1 MEVSGCFSKTTFTI
15 VVVMFWCV
23 CVGMAKSEDP
33 LTVNI
38 GVIFDHNSRD
48 LERAFSY
55 GVETA
60 NATEN
65 KFKIYA
71 FQKITDIRDTYKLSS
86 SICEHLKKMVFALV
100 CMSNIHSYDVIQAYS
115 QALEVPVIVP
125 SSPKSYHKD
134 KFTYEIKM
142 NPSIVPAM
150 AEYIRNGG
158 WTKVFYLF
166 NSDDDM
172 WRLQHLYRLFSKY
185 KENITIMARQI
196 EDPHTAHDILHKI
209 DKLGVP
215 CAEKIFV
222 LDFDRKRLPVFLKK
236 LTEVGMNRDG
246 YNYIITGL
254 DIIHIDLKMF
264 FHSGATFTGFQL
276 LNNENR
282 YLQQFLE
289 KWNLPNRNENNTV
302 PEFTTELALMV
313 DGIASLATALNV
325 ILVRE
330 QQNGRLKV
338 FKRRRGKIYNTDNTQ
353 GILCSPKV
361 IFANGHEVLA
371 ALKNIEFSGITGNVQ
386 FNEDGERVN
395 YTLQIYQSSY
405 EQSAKKIGYWSSEGL
420 VLNTKPPPIATP
432 DQPIK
437 IITTVLAQPFV
448 QLKEKNDNGKPF
460 QEYEGFCVDLL
471 KEITATNLVNF
482 TYKFVVQKDDEYGV
496 KVNGS
501 WTGMIG
507 EIVRRD
513 AHLAVAPL
521 TITKEREADV
531 DFTKPFMKTGI
542 SIMIKRPDKQK
553 PGVFSFKEPLSNMVW
568 VCITV
573 GFLAVSTIL
582 FLVGR
587 FSPYEWKENSATG
600 PSDDF
605 SMLNSLWSNLGA
617 LMMQGSDIFPR
628 SISGRTAESAWWFF
642 TLILISS
649 YTANLAAF
657 LTVEQFSIPIDS
669 VDDLAKQQTIK
680 YGCMGGGSTITF
692 FKESKVMVY
701 ESMWKF
707 MQLQNDSNADIFME
721 SNEKGWE
728 KVQSSKGKYAF
739 LLEESFN
746 EYFNHRKPCNTMK
759 VGSTLNNFGYGIALP
774 LHSDM
779 SKGVNL
785 AVLHLREIGHLIRLR
800 QKWWVDRGQCG
811 GVTGGKG
818 KKSLSLSNVSGIF
831 HILIGGLVL
840 AMVVSIIEYAM
851 HVNCKRRKKY
861 KVKKKKEK
869 ALKAAAAAT
878 PNKGELQPLRSN
890 GSDAALENKGLCY
903 TQEYQPSAPANLITF
918 EGITENGQT
927 QL

>member
-1 MEVSGCFSKTTFTI
+1 MS
-15 VVVMFWCV
+15 
-23 CVGMAKSEDP
+23 A
-33 LTVNI
+33 
-38 GVIFDHNSRD
+38 IFDENSPE

-55 GVETA
+55 GMETA
-60 NATEN
+60 NATKY

-71 FQKITDIRDTYKLSS
+71 FRKVTDIRDIFQLSYT
-86 SICEHLKKMVFALV
+86 ICEHLEKMVFALV
-100 CMSNIHSYDVIQAYS
+100 CMSNIHSYEVIQAYS

-125 SSPKSYHKD
+125 SSPKSYNTD
-134 KFTYEIKM
+134 RFNYEIKM

-172 WRLQHLYRLFSKY
+172 WRLQQLYELFNQHGK
-185 KENITIMARQI
+185 NITIMARQI
-196 EDPHTAHDILHKI
+196 DDPGTAHDILHRI

-215 CAEKIFV
+215 CREKIFV
-222 LDFDRKRLPVFLKK
+222 LDFDRKRLPAFLKK

-254 DIIHIDLKMF
+254 DTKDIDLRLF
-264 FHSGATFTGFQL
+264 YHSGATFTGFQL
-276 LNNENR
+276 LNTENE
-282 YLQQFLE
+282 YLQRFLG
-289 KWNLPNRNENNTV
+289 KWNIPSRHENMSI
-302 PEFTTELALMV
+302 PDFTTDLALMV

-330 QQNGRLKV
+330 QNAGRLKV
-338 FKRRRGKIYNTDNTQ
+338 FQRRRHEFFNTNESQ

-361 IFANGHEVLA
+361 LFANGHEVLK
-371 ALKNIEFSGITGNVQ
+371 ALKNIEFSGITGHVQ

-395 YTLQIYQSSY
+395 YTLQVYQSSY
-405 EQSAKKIGYWSSEGL
+405 KQSPKKIGHWSSEEGL
-420 VLNTKPPPIATP
+420 HLTTKPPPK
-432 DQPIK
+432 PISESRVK
-437 IITTVLAQPFV
+437 IISTVLAQPFV
-448 QLKEKNDNGKPF
+448 QLKEKNDNGKPL

-471 KEITATNLVNF
+471 KEITATQFVNF

-496 KVNGS
+496 KINGS

-507 EIVRRD
+507 EIVRRHAD
-513 AHLAVAPL
+513 LAVAPL

-568 VCITV
+568 LCITV

-587 FSPYEWKENSATG
+587 FSPYEWKENSTTG

-605 SMLNSLWSNLGA
+605 NMLNSLWSNLGA

-628 SISGRTAESAWWFF
+628 SLSGRTAESAWWFF

-657 LTVEQFSIPIDS
+657 LTVEQFSIPINS
-669 VDDLAKQQTIK
+669 VDDLAAQTSIK
-680 YGCMGGGSTITF
+680 YGVLGGGSTITF
-692 FKESKVMVY
+692 FKESKVIVY
-701 ESMWKF
+701 EKMWRFMKF
-707 MQLQNDSNADIFME
+707 QNQSSGHIFME
-721 SNEKGWE
+721 SNKGGWE
-728 KVQSSKGKYAF
+728 KVKSSKGKYAF

-746 EYFNHRKPCNTMK
+746 EYFNNRDPCSTMK
-759 VGSTLNNFGYGIALP
+759 VGTTLNSFGYGIALP
-774 LHSDM
+774 LHSKI

-785 AVLHLREIGHLIRLR
+785 AVLHLREIGHIIRLR

-811 GVTGGKG
+811 GVTGSKG

-840 AMVVSIIEYAM
+840 AMLVSIVEYAM

-861 KVKKKKEK
+861 KIQKKKEK
-869 ALKAAAAAT
+869 ALKKEAV
-878 PNKGELQPLRSN
+878 PNKGELQPLRTN
-890 GSDAALENKGLCY
+890 GSDGALDIKV
-903 TQEYQPSAPANLITF
+903 SNLA
-918 EGITENGQT
+918 GKPNHV
-927 QL
+927 

>member
-1 MEVSGCFSKTTFTI
+1 MVFINRKTHYLI
-15 VVVMFWCV
+15 VAVTDS
-23 CVGMAKSEDP
+23 AIIPYS
-33 LTVNI
+33 TR
-38 GVIFDHNSRD
+38 VIFDHNSRA

-71 FQKITDIRDTYKLSS
+71 YEKVTDIRDTYQLSS

-125 SSPKSYHKD
+125 SSPKSYHTDRFK
-134 KFTYEIKM
+134 YEIKM

-150 AEYIRNGG
+150 AEYISKGG
-158 WTKVFYLF
+158 WTKVFYFF

-172 WRLQHLYRLFSKY
+172 WRLQHLYKIFS
-185 KENITIMARQI
+185 NDGNNVTITARQI
-196 EDPHTAHDILHKI
+196 EDPATAHDILRRI

-215 CAEKIFV
+215 CTEKIFV
-222 LDFDRKRLPVFLKK
+222 LDFDRKRLPAFLKK
-236 LTEVGMNRDG
+236 
-246 YNYIITGL
+246 
-254 DIIHIDLKMF
+254 DIIDIDLKIF
-264 FHSGATFTGFQL
+264 YHSGATFTGFQL
-276 LNNENR
+276 LNNENS
-282 YLQQFLE
+282 YLQHFLG
-289 KWNLPNRNENNTV
+289 KWNVPNRNENNTV
-302 PEFTTELALMV
+302 PDFTTELALMV
-313 DGIASLATALNV
+313 DGIASLATALNG

-330 QQNGRLKV
+330 QTAGRLKV
-338 FKRRRGKIYNTDNTQ
+338 FKRRRGKIYNTDAAQ

-386 FNEDGERVN
+386 FNDDGERVN
-395 YTLQIYQSSY
+395 YTLQIYQ
-405 EQSAKKIGYWSSEGL
+405 EQLQTERKKGMSNRLTKIGHWSSAEGL
-420 VLNTKPPPIATP
+420 HLISKPRPKPVIG
-432 DQPIK
+432 QPVK
-437 IITTVLAQPFV
+437 IITTILAQPFV
-448 QLKEKNDNGKPF
+448 QLKENNDNGKPL

-471 KEITATNLVNF
+471 KEITATQLVNF

-496 KVNGS
+496 KTNNGS

-513 AHLAVAPL
+513 ADLAVAPL
-521 TITKEREADV
+521 TITKEREEDV

-669 VDDLAKQQTIK
+669 VDALAAQQTIK
-680 YGCMGGGSTITF
+680 YGVLAGGSTITF
-692 FKESKVMVY
+692 FRESKVMVY
-701 ESMWKF
+701 DQMWKF
-707 MQLQNDSNADIFME
+707 MQFQNDSGADIFMQ
-721 SNEKGWE
+721 SNEKGWK

-746 EYFNHRKPCNTMK
+746 EYFNNRKPCNTMK
-759 VGSTLNNFGYGIALP
+759 VGATLNSFGYGIALP
-774 LHSDM
+774 LHSEI

-840 AMVVSIIEYAM
+840 AMIISIIEYAM

-861 KVKKKKEK
+861 KVQKKREK
-869 ALKAAAAAT
+869 ALKAAAA
-878 PNKGELQPLRSN
+878 PNKGELQPLRTN
-890 GSDAALENKGLCY
+890 GSDSTLDNKGVCY
-903 TQEYQPSAPANLITF
+903 TQEYQTSAPANLITF